1 MTTEPKK
8 KGRPTPKRK
17 DAEATR
23 KVSSLAPA
31 SSKAEKNRQ
40 RAATRA
46 ARITQREAQ
55 LRGDE
60 SALLPRDRGPE
71 KKFVRNFVDSRRG
84 LAEYLMPATFLVLV
98 LSIFQ
103 IPALTAFGTI
113 LMYTLLIYSIVE
125 GLLLNRRVKTEFAKR
140 FPSASYKGIALYI
153 FTRAISMRRI
163 RVPRPQV
170 KPGAKF

>member
-1 MTTEPKK
+1 MTTEPTK

-17 DAEATR
+17 DAEAVR

-31 SSKAEKNRQ
+31 SSKAEKERQ

-46 ARITQREAQ
+46 ARVAQRQAQ

-71 KKFVRNFVDSRRG
+71 KRYIRNYVDSRRG
-84 LAEYLMPATFLVLV
+84 IAEFLMPATLVVLI

-113 LMYTLLIYSIVE
+113 LMYTLLIFAIVE
-125 GLLLNRRVKTEFAKR
+125 GFLLNRRIKGEFLKR
-140 FPSASYKGIALYI
+140 FPNATYKGNGYYI
-153 FTRAISMRRI
+153 FSRAVSLRRL

-170 KPGAKF
+170 KPGEKF

>member
-1 MTTEPKK
+1 MNTEPTK

-17 DAEATR
+17 DAEAVR

-31 SSKAEKNRQ
+31 SSKAEKERQ

-46 ARITQREAQ
+46 ARVAQRQAQ

-71 KKFVRNFVDSRRG
+71 KRYIRNYVDSRRG
-84 LAEYLMPATFLVLV
+84 ISEYLMPATLVV
-98 LSIFQ
+98 LILSMFQ
-103 IPALTAFGTI
+103 IPAVTAFGTI
-113 LMYTLLIYSIVE
+113 LMYTLLIFAIVE
-125 GLLLNRRVKTEFAKR
+125 GILLNRRIKSEFLKR
-140 FPSASYKGIALYI
+140 FPSATYKGNGYYI
-153 FTRAISMRRI
+153 FSRAVSLRRL

-170 KPGAKF
+170 KPGEKF